1 MWNVVK
7 EFYQL
12 PELQEINRLP
22 MANAGIPVAEFGKC
36 PETSP
41 LKLSLDGEWKFMLC
55 GSVAEVPETFAEPGF
70 DDAGWGTIP
79 VPSNW
84 TCQDKGDIPIHPYR
98 ARGRGGLLS
107 VALSLG
113 SPPAAVTKL

>member
-84 TCQDKGDIPIHPYR
+84 TCQDKGDIPIYTNVQMPFDNQPPLVPEENPTGLYR
-98 ARGRGGLLS
+98 RLS
-107 VALSLG
+107 
-113 SPPAAVTKL
+113 